1 MGCCQER
8 VHRCLELVN
17 GDKAPDLIRSFA
29 SSLEGRL
36 SEFFFP
42 IRQQVLV
49 HSSKGQIEETYK
61 LGDIIGSGSFS
72 SVRTATHLET
82 SIDRAVKIIA
92 KNVLT
97 EDQTQ
102 NLVNEVDALKSF
114 DHPNIIR
121 IIEVVEDNYKLNI
134 VTELCQGGELFD
146 RIFKNRPF
154 TENIA
159 ARYMYQLFSGLIHI
173 HEKGFIHGDLKP
185 ENILLLTEEGESLL
199 KIIDFGISK
208 QCIGKC
214 KLTRFIGTVIFK

>member
-8 VHRCLELVN
+8 FDQCLEIV
-17 GDKAPDLIRSFA
+17 DKDKLPDLIQSFA
-29 SSLEGRL
+29 SSLEGRV

-42 IRQQVLV
+42 IRQQVFV

-72 SVRTATHLET
+72 SVRKASHLET
-82 SIDRAVKIIA
+82 LIDRAVKIIA

-102 NLVNEVDALKSF
+102 NLVNEINALKAF

-134 VTELCQGGELFD
+134 ITELCLGGELFD
-146 RIFKNRPF
+146 RIYKNRPF
-154 TENIA
+154 SENIA
-159 ARYMYQLFSGLIHI
+159 AKYMYQLFSGLIHI
-173 HEKGFIHGDLKP
+173 HEKGFVHGDLKP
-185 ENILLLTEEGESLL
+185 ENILLLNEEGDSLL

-214 KLTRFIGTVIFK
+214 KLNRFIGTVI

>member
-8 VHRCLELVN
+8 FDQCLEIV
-17 GDKAPDLIRSFA
+17 DKDKLPDLIQSFA
-29 SSLEGRL
+29 SSLEGRV

-42 IRQQVLV
+42 IRQQVFV

-72 SVRTATHLET
+72 SVRKASHLET
-82 SIDRAVKIIA
+82 LIDRAVKIIA

-97 EDQTQ
+97 ADQTQ
-102 NLVNEVDALKSF
+102 NLVNEINALKAF

-134 VTELCQGGELFD
+134 ITELCLGGELFD
-146 RIFKNRPF
+146 RIYKNRPF
-154 TENIA
+154 SENIA
-159 ARYMYQLFSGLIHI
+159 AKYMYQLFSGLIH
-173 HEKGFIHGDLKP
+173 LKP
-185 ENILLLTEEGESLL
+185 ENILLLNEEGDSLL

-214 KLTRFIGTVIFK
+214 KLNRFIGTVI

>member
-8 VHRCLELVN
+8 VHRCLELVDV
-17 GDKAPDLIRSFA
+17 DKAPDLIRSFA

-36 SEFFFP
+36 SELFFP
-42 IRQQVLV
+42 IRQQVFV

-72 SVRTATHLET
+72 SVRVASHLET
-82 SIDRAVKIIA
+82 RIDRAVKIIA

-146 RIFKNRPF
+146 RIFKNHPF

-214 KLTRFIGTVIFK
+214 KLTRFIGTVIFE